1 MSDVQ
6 CMLQSELNLE
16 EAQTEDNLKLFQP
29 ENRRFRDAIG
39 VTGQS
44 ENSGQFS
51 NVSQF
56 NFGQRKFE
64 VGMWLDI
71 KDTIDQWLEAQI
83 TQVRED
89 AIYVHYNGW
98 GARWDEWININSPRI
113 DIFRSHTVQNPK
125 SNYLSPFPNI
135 LPESQRVPQQ
145 PYISHNLKDTINEA
159 CDITD
164 KVVRQLHTF
173 GTKRD
178 EKEKLLK
185 ESETTQEEE
194 KKDDQ
199 SDQRAR

>member
-71 KDTIDQWLEAQI
+71 KDTITQRKIGVAYHAQI
-83 TQVRED
+83 SQ
-89 AIYVHYNGW
+89 G
-98 GARWDEWININSPRI
+98 
-113 DIFRSHTVQNPK
+113 IFAFS
-125 SNYLSPFPNI
+125 
-135 LPESQRVPQQ
+135 
-145 PYISHNLKDTINEA
+145 
-159 CDITD
+159 
-164 KVVRQLHTF
+164 
-173 GTKRD
+173 
-178 EKEKLLK
+178 LLL
-185 ESETTQEEE
+185 Q
-194 KKDDQ
+194 
-199 SDQRAR
+199 